1 MLTILKESQGVLA
14 TLEKTEKD
22 AWINVVNPTEL
33 EVERLKKEFNVPDEF
48 IQDILDIDERSRLE
62 VYGRWVMM
70 IIRIPV
76 HNPSAD
82 LPFYTVPLGV
92 LISPRTLITICLTD
106 NEVLRDFTEH
116 RIKTPQLSNKHTFV
130 LHVFLRSA
138 TQYLKYLKE
147 INRQMSSMEKE
158 LQNKLKNEDLNIL
171 LKMEKCLVYFVTSL
185 KSNDLLLNRLQRFK
199 IAESGENDQN
209 QHLLEDA
216 FIETKQAIETAQIYS
231 EITGS
236 LMQNFNSLISN
247 NLSVVM
253 KQLTTV
259 TTILMIPTLV
269 SGIFG
274 MNLTSHI
281 ESNPHAFFY
290 VVGGIA
296 ALMISTVL
304 LFKFRKFL

>member
-1 MLTILKESQGVLA
+1 
-14 TLEKTEKD
+14 
-22 AWINVVNPTEL
+22 
-33 EVERLKKEFNVPDEF
+33 
-48 IQDILDIDERSRLE
+48 
-62 VYGRWVMM
+62 
-70 IIRIPV
+70 
-76 HNPSAD
+76 
-82 LPFYTVPLGV
+82 
-92 LISPRTLITICLTD
+92 
-106 NEVLRDFTEH
+106 
-116 RIKTPQLSNKHTFV
+116 
-130 LHVFLRSA
+130 
-138 TQYLKYLKE
+138 
-147 INRQMSSMEKE
+147 MSSIEKE

-171 LKMEKCLVYFVTSL
+171 LNMEKCLVYFVTSL

-259 TTILMIPTLV
+259 TTILMIPTLI

-281 ESNPHAFFY
+281 EGNPHAFFY
-290 VVGGIA
+290 VVGGMA